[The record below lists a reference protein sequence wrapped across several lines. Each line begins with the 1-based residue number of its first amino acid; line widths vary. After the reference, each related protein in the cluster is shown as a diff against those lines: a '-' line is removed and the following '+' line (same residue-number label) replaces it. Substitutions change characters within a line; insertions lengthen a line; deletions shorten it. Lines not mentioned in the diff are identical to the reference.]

1 MKKNNQEKSPQ
12 PELKVAQEAE
22 EQGAEKSIIASAGIV
37 SIGTF
42 SSRILG
48 FIRDVILAGIF
59 GASLTADAF
68 YVAFRIPNLLRELF
82 AEGSMSAAFVPV
94 FTETLTKK
102 GKTEAKILARATF
115 TVLLLIVSLIVL
127 PGIFFSTQIV
137 SLIAPG
143 FMEDP
148 EKLALTAELARIMFP
163 FLLFISF
170 AALTMGMLNSLRR
183 FGPPAFST
191 AVYNIVNIVMLLVL
205 APQLEHP
212 VFAAAIGVT
221 LGGLA
226 QFLMQ
231 LPSLHREGF
240 SLALQRPLRP
250 IHQGVK
256 KMGRLIL
263 PTMLGLSVTQIN
275 LLVNTFLASFLPLG
289 SISYL
294 YYGMRLIHFP
304 LGIFAVALS
313 TALLPTLSSQAA
325 RGDLEALKR
334 SFSFGLKLVFF
345 ITFPALLGLIL
356 FRVPI
361 VHLLFEHGKFD
372 AAATAGTADAV
383 LFYAVGLWAFA
394 GIRIVVPVYYA
405 LQDTKTPAKI
415 AVVSMVL
422 NLLLNLALMEPMQH
436 RGLALATSLAAIF
449 NFLALLWMIRG
460 RIPSLDVRQIVSS
473 YLKVGFSSLIMI
485 LPAYLLAGQPIWQ
498 SEGAWTL
505 KTLSLATAIGSSIF
519 GYFAVQFLLKS
530 EEIGFILKMFKERS
544 GRGRQ

>member
-1 MKKNNQEKSPQ
+1 MRSQDKRGSQEKNQ
-12 PELKVAQEAE
+12 VTADEAE
-22 EQGAEKSIIASAGIV
+22 QDVEHGIVSSAGIV

-48 FIRDVILAGIF
+48 FIRDMILAGIF
-59 GASLTADAF
+59 GASFTADAF

-94 FTETLTKK
+94 FTETLTKR
-102 GKTEAKILARATF
+102 GKAEAKILARSTF
-115 TVLLLIVSLIVL
+115 SVLLLIVSVIVIL
-127 PGIFFSTQIV
+127 GIVFSSQIV
-137 SLIAPG
+137 SIIAPG
-143 FMEDP
+143 FLEDP
-148 EKLALTAELARIMFP
+148 EKLRLTAKLTRLMFP
-163 FLLFISF
+163 FLLFISC
-170 AALTMGMLNSLRR
+170 AALAMGMLYSLRH

-191 AVYNIVNIVMLLVL
+191 AVYNMVNIAMLLAL
-205 APQLEHP
+205 APGLEHP

-231 LPSLHREGF
+231 LPALHREGF
-240 SLALQRPLRP
+240 FLGFQRPLRP

-256 KMGRLIL
+256 KMGQLIL

-289 SISYL
+289 SVSYL

-304 LGIFAVALS
+304 LGLFAVALS
-313 TALLPTLSSQAA
+313 TALLPTLSAQAA
-325 RGDLEALKR
+325 RGRLADLQR
-334 SFSFGLKLVFF
+334 TFSFGLRLVFF

-372 AAATAGTADAV
+372 AIATSGTADAV

-394 GIRIVVPVYYA
+394 GVRIVVPVYYA

-415 AVVSMVL
+415 AVASMIL
-422 NLLLNLALMEPMQH
+422 NVLLNLGLMGPLQH
-436 RGLALATSLAAIF
+436 RGLALATSLSAIF
-449 NFLALLWMIRG
+449 NFLSLLWMIRG
-460 RIPSLDVRQIVSS
+460 RIPWLDGQRIIYS
-473 YLKVGFSSLIMI
+473 YFKVICASLII
-485 LPAYLLAGQPIWQ
+485 GLPAYLLTGQAIWQ
-498 SEGAWTL
+498 SEGALVL
-505 KTLSLATAIGSSIF
+505 KTLSLSAAIGSSALA
-519 GYFAVQFLLKS
+519 YFTVQYLLKS
-530 EEIGFILKMFKERS
+530 EEIHFISKTVKDRFRRERT
-544 GRGRQ
+544 